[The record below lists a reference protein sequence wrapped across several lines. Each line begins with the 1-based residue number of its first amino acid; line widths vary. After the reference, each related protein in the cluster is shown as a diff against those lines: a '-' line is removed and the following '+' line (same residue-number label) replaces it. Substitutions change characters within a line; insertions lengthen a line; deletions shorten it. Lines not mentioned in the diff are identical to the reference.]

1 MIIGRERERGEVSER
16 KKEERAREDKEREC
30 GKRRAGKKKKK
41 KKKKL
46 LSLFPHHGDVR
57 EAATE
62 IAPPADDGAG
72 GPDDGD

>member
-41 KKKKL
+41 KKTL

>member
-41 KKKKL
+41 KKKL
-46 LSLFPHHGDVR
+46 LYLFPHHGDVR